1 MRIFQTKKDILKG
14 KIIEKKW
21 KQSNQKYIL
30 ALEMFLD
37 RASNIQD
44 EALKNSIINSMLA
57 CDKILTD
64 MAEEYFIEI
73 YKVAYKEGKRYKI
86 KKRGYKKDEKRINR
100 CSCGSCSRWD
110 WSWRISDIP
119 ETGRAESI

>member
-37 RASNIQD
+37 RASNIKD

-86 KKRGYKKDEKRINR
+86 KKRGYNKRNKKNK
-100 CSCGSCSRWD
+100 
-110 WSWRISDIP
+110 
-119 ETGRAESI
+119 

>member
-86 KKRGYKKDEKRINR
+86 KKREYNKRNKKNK
-100 CSCGSCSRWD
+100 
-110 WSWRISDIP
+110 
-119 ETGRAESI
+119 

>member
-37 RASNIQD
+37 RDRKS
-44 EALKNSIINSMLA
+44 
-57 CDKILTD
+57 
-64 MAEEYFIEI
+64 
-73 YKVAYKEGKRYKI
+73 VV
-86 KKRGYKKDEKRINR
+86 
-100 CSCGSCSRWD
+100 
-110 WSWRISDIP
+110 
-119 ETGRAESI
+119 